1 MDNQQLTLT
10 APTAPAAPAPVV
22 LYDSRWW
29 LNGNAAADAI
39 ADYCDAN
46 EIAVPEEDSAE
57 WWEIIYC
64 LTEWDA
70 EDFRDNLKWSKFGQ
84 RPAVVCG
91 DVGTWQGRR
100 DIFPKYFST
109 LEEAVL
115 TCCQCD
121 ENKVTIEDGAI
132 MVKCIHHDGTNHFC
146 VRVIKPQYSDLAD
159 KIFFDNYGEI
169 TANDLPEEM
178 FETIEEL

>member
-1 MDNQQLTLT
+1 MDNKQITT
-10 APTAPAAPAPVV
+10 AAPVV
-22 LYDSRWW
+22 LYDSQWW
-29 LNGNAAADAI
+29 LDYESAAATI
-39 ADYCDAN
+39 ESYCDCN
-46 EIAVPEEDSAE
+46 ESAAPAYNSAE

-132 MVKCIHHDGTNHFC
+132 MVKGIHHDGTNHFC